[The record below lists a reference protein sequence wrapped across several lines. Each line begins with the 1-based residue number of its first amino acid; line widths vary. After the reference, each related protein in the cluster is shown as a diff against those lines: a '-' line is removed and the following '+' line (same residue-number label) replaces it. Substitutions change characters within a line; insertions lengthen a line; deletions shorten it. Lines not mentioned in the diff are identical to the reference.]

1 MALAMLAQL
10 PVSARHAIIEFAW
23 GRRCWICDE
32 RKGLLCCIDNRDYEM
47 RCVECVAGMLP
58 DDDKSGAYGAG
69 KLTKR
74 L

>member
-1 MALAMLAQL
+1 MQDMQL
-10 PVSARHAIIEFAW
+10 SSLPGDVDAGYVMSV
-23 GRRCWICDE
+23 G
-32 RKGLLCCIDNRDYEM
+32 GLLCCIDNRDYEM